1 MPNAEIGLHEMTRFR
16 GRSYLAFVLTPEP
29 PIFDWLANLDKW
41 VSHAADYFIRKPVA
55 LDLSAVKL
63 SNAGIVQ
70 LINELRLRKIRV
82 LGLEGIEHAELGPNL
97 PPVLSN
103 GRETM
108 DIEPPEAKPLEVSEP
123 APKGAVSLLLDRP
136 VRSGQSVVFEE
147 GDITVLGSVASG
159 AEIAASGSIHIY
171 GALRGRAHAG
181 ISGNS
186 KARIFCNKVE
196 AELLAINGV
205 IRTFDDI
212 DANLR
217 GQPIQAWLRNEV
229 MFIAPLG

>member
-29 PIFDWLANLDKW
+29 PIFEWLANLDKW

-97 PPVLSN
+97 PPVLSS

-108 DIEPPEAKPLEVSEP
+108 DSEPPEAKPLEVSEP

-147 GDITVLGSVASG
+147 GDITVLGRLPQAPKSPQAALSIYMARYAAVHMLKSP
-159 AEIAASGSIHIY
+159 EIPRLGFSATKWKQNY
-171 GALRGRAHAG
+171 
-181 ISGNS
+181 
-186 KARIFCNKVE
+186 
-196 AELLAINGV
+196 
-205 IRTFDDI
+205 
-212 DANLR
+212 
-217 GQPIQAWLRNEV
+217 WL
-229 MFIAPLG
+229 